1 MTVYF
6 STILAIQ
13 ALFLP
18 YQKIA
23 KMNYTSLSEKI
34 IKSASLEFG
43 SIFNRSIDLFKK
55 VWLQGFITLLLTFV
69 SMLPFYA
76 LFFIPMLLAGIT
88 DPGKMAA
95 SDDIPPAV
103 FIPMMIMLPILM
115 IASMVISL
123 ALNAAF
129 LRICKQKDH
138 NEGIDEE
145 YLFYFKKSYLG
156 KMALLSLM
164 MFGLSLLG
172 MLACGVGLIYMVVP
186 LALMPAFLAFDEE
199 LSASEIVK
207 ASFALGNKNWLVIFG
222 LVFLMGILAELGI
235 LLCIVGVLFTAM
247 LAKIPIYL
255 IYKDSIG
262 FSAEP

>member
-6 STILAIQ
+6 STILAIR

-18 YQKIA
+18 YIKIV
-23 KMNYTSLSEKI
+23 KMQYTTLSEKI

-55 VWLQGFITLLLTFV
+55 VWLQGFITLLLTFL

-76 LFFIPMLLAGIT
+76 ICYIPMLLAGIT
-88 DPGKMAA
+88 DPGKIAA

-103 FIPMMIMLPILM
+103 FIPLMIMLPILM
-115 IASMVISL
+115 IASMVISI
-123 ALNAAF
+123 AFNAAF

-138 NEGIDEE
+138 DEAIGE
-145 YLFYFKKSYLG
+145 DYFFYFKKSNLG
-156 KMALLSLM
+156 KMALLSVM

-222 LVFLMGILAELGI
+222 LVFLVGILAELGI
-235 LLCIVGVLFTAM
+235 LLCIVGVFFTAM
-247 LAKIPIYL
+247 LAKIPTYYM
-255 IYKDSIG
+255 YKDGVG
-262 FSAEP
+262 FSSEP